1 MNPDDD
7 ALVITLA
14 ITAHGCVT
22 TMDIDPNNEHN
33 VRYTSITNDNL
44 DTTTLSPKDDVM
56 NIYSLNRYFRKDT
69 PDKLLS
75 NLPYFDSLPYD
86 KAFSGVSDK
95 SSRVFNMLFST
106 IARLPTNLGIW
117 VISVHKRR
125 EPQPTNNY
133 EYVFPKDIDQ
143 LTNLLNLNG
152 LEQLNQTFNKIPN
165 LKENIIRDEE
175 KRKHSNLS
183 YIVKLNHDNTRIENI
198 RLSYLLNLLQQIMG
212 QKCNFNIY
220 DFSCSSPCNG
230 SSIIDTKTST
240 SLIHLPEAGDPES
253 GKTRFFG
260 GKRRIR
266 KTKRRR
272 SRRYMR
278 PKRKHTVKKTK
289 KLKRKH

>member
-1 MNPDDD
+1 MTPDDD
-7 ALVITLA
+7 DLVITLA

-22 TMDIDPNNEHN
+22 TMDIDPDNEHN

-44 DTTTLSPKDDVM
+44 DTTISSHDTDVR

-69 PDKLLS
+69 PDKIQS

-86 KAFSGVSDK
+86 KAFSGVSDMGL
-95 SSRVFNMLFST
+95 SAFNMLFST

-133 EYVFPKDIDQ
+133 EYVFPKDTDQ

-152 LEQLNQTFNKIPN
+152 LELLNRTFNNIPN
-165 LKENIIRDEE
+165 LKDTIKKEDKNI
-175 KRKHSNLS
+175 
-183 YIVKLNHDNTRIENI
+183 KLNGDNTRIESI
-198 RLSYLLNLLQQIMG
+198 RLSYLLKLLKQIMG
-212 QKCNFNIY
+212 PKCDFNIY

-230 SSIIDTKTST
+230 SSIIDTKTTT

-253 GKTRFFG
+253 GRTRFFG
-260 GKRRIR
+260 GKRKNR

-278 PKRKHTVKKTK
+278 PKRKYTIKKTK
-289 KLKRKH
+289 KMKRKRKH

>member
-14 ITAHGCVT
+14 ITTHGCVT
-22 TMDIDPNNEHN
+22 TMDTDPDNEHN

-44 DTTTLSPKDDVM
+44 HTTTSSPKDDVI

-86 KAFSGVSDK
+86 KAFSAVSDRT
-95 SSRVFNMLFST
+95 SSVFNMLVST
-106 IARLPTNLGIW
+106 IARLPANLGIW

-125 EPQPTNNY
+125 EPHPTNNY
-133 EYVFPKDIDQ
+133 EYVFPKDIGQ

-152 LEQLNQTFNKIPN
+152 LELLNRTFNNIPN
-165 LKENIIRDEE
+165 LKDTIKKEDKNI
-175 KRKHSNLS
+175 
-183 YIVKLNHDNTRIENI
+183 KLNGDNTRIESI
-198 RLSYLLNLLQQIMG
+198 RLSYLLKLLKQIMG
-212 QKCNFNIY
+212 QKCDFNIY

-230 SSIIDTKTST
+230 SSIIDTKTTT

-253 GKTRFFG
+253 GRTRFFG
-260 GKRRIR
+260 GKRKNR

-278 PKRKHTVKKTK
+278 PKRKHTVKTK
-289 KLKRKH
+289 KLNRKMKRKH

>member
-1 MNPDDD
+1 MTPDDD
-7 ALVITLA
+7 DLVITLA

-22 TMDIDPNNEHN
+22 TMDIDPDNEHN

-44 DTTTLSPKDDVM
+44 HTTTSSPKDDVI

-86 KAFSGVSDK
+86 KAFSGVSDMGL
-95 SSRVFNMLFST
+95 SAFNMLFST

-125 EPQPTNNY
+125 EPHPTNNY
-133 EYVFPKDIDQ
+133 EYVFPKDIGQ

-165 LKENIIRDEE
+165 LKGTIKKDD
-175 KRKHSNLS
+175 K
-183 YIVKLNHDNTRIENI
+183 YIKLNGDNTRIENI
-198 RLSYLLNLLQQIMG
+198 RLSYLLKLLKQIMG
-212 QKCNFNIY
+212 PKCDFNIY

-230 SSIIDTKTST
+230 SSILDTKTTT

-253 GKTRFFG
+253 GRTRFFG
-260 GKRRIR
+260 GKRKNR

-278 PKRKHTVKKTK
+278 PKRKHTVKTK
-289 KLKRKH
+289 KLNRKMKRKH